1 MNEEERKYY
10 FMRTHLGMSPD
21 EIYRETN
28 IAEVEKIPS
37 LTATSLTYERT
48 YEEELEEQRKVS
60 IAEGYLEGLGVKV
73 KTDMY
78 GYYRNTYDILLDLG
92 EYLDKKDKHL
102 QMVIDEFCAT
112 PLVNPISPEDLKKA
126 LKIAE

>member
-10 FMRTHLGMSPD
+10 FMRTHLEMSPD
-21 EIYRETN
+21 EI
-28 IAEVEKIPS
+28 AKVENIPS

-48 YEEELEEQRKVS
+48 YEEEMEEQRKVS
-60 IAEGYLEGLGVKV
+60 IAEGYLKGLGVKV

-92 EYLDKKDKHL
+92 EYLSKNNK
-102 QMVIDEFCAT
+102 
-112 PLVNPISPEDLKKA
+112 
-126 LKIAE
+126 